1 LFFGPGGKNPES
13 IVSTFSKNVQRAAFK
28 VPQNYIYIKK
38 QFLRWYVSTWTH
50 MLQIRT
56 QTSSDRIQ
64 KLFGRQDKG
73 IILRASEQQIRE
85 LRRHASEG
93 GHGQHWPFGET
104 SRGPYSLL
112 DQRPRI
118 ANRHGQLYEADARSF
133 RDLAEHDVR
142 VSFVNITAV
151 RPLTSTMHVYFA
163 ALVEFCLHT

>member
-1 LFFGPGGKNPES
+1 
-13 IVSTFSKNVQRAAFK
+13 
-28 VPQNYIYIKK
+28 
-38 QFLRWYVSTWTH
+38 

-151 RPLTSTMHVYFA
+151 RPLPPVTSIPLCT
-163 ALVEFCLHT
+163 LCSTG